1 MSLLIVGSIALDN
14 VETPHGKVIHSLG
27 GSAIFTSM
35 ASKNFCKS
43 SVVGIVG
50 EDFPK
55 EHFELL
61 NRNEINTQDLKVVSG
76 KTFHWVGKY
85 NNLNK
90 AETLD
95 TQLNVF
101 ADFDPQLC
109 EDNKKCD
116 YVFLGNIDPVL
127 QLRVLKQIDNAKIT
141 ACDTMNFWISDSRS
155 KLLEVINNVDIL
167 FINEDEIKMLTD
179 EQNIF
184 IAAKKTQ
191 EMGAKLIIVKRGEY
205 GAVAIM
211 DEFIFFTPIFPV
223 EKVIDPT
230 GAGDSFA
237 GGFMGYLSQQDKF
250 DEITIK
256 NAMIFGTVT
265 ASFNVES
272 FSVDRLKEISI
283 DDILERKE
291 MIEKSFKMSSA

>member
-14 VETPHGKVIHSLG
+14 VETPHGKVVNALG

-43 SVVGIVG
+43 SIVGIVG

-55 EHFELL
+55 KHFELL
-61 NRNEINTQDLKVVSG
+61 KKNEIDTKDLTIVSG
-76 KTFHWVGKY
+76 KTFHWSGKY
-85 NNLNK
+85 NDLNK

-116 YVFLGNIDPVL
+116 YLFLGNIDPVL
-127 QLRVLKQIDNAKIT
+127 QLRVLKQMDNTKIT
-141 ACDTMNFWISDSRS
+141 ACDTMNFWITGAKA

-167 FINEDEIKMLTD
+167 FINEDELRMLT
-179 EQNIF
+179 EVHNIF
-184 IAAKKTQ
+184 EAAQKAK
-191 EMGAKLIIVKRGEY
+191 EMGPKLIVVKRGEY
-205 GAVAIM
+205 GSFAYS
-211 DEFIFFTPIFPV
+211 DEFIFFAPV
-223 EKVIDPT
+223 YPVRKVIDPT

-237 GGFMGYLSQQDKF
+237 GGFMGYLASIGNF
-250 DEITIK
+250 EETTIK
-256 NAMIFGTVT
+256 NAMIYGTVT
-265 ASFNVES
+265 ASFNVED
-272 FSVDRLKEISI
+272 FSLQKLVNLNLSKIEVRKNKLKESI
-283 DDILERKE
+283 V
-291 MIEKSFKMSSA
+291 F

>member
-14 VETPHGKVIHSLG
+14 VETPHGKVVHSLG

-50 EDFPK
+50 DDFPK
-55 EHFELL
+55 KHFELL
-61 NRNEINTQDLKVVSG
+61 NKNEINTKDLKVIPG
-76 KTFHWVGKY
+76 KTFHWSGKY
-85 NNLNK
+85 NDLNK

-109 EDNKKCD
+109 EDNKNCD
-116 YVFLGNIDPVL
+116 YLFLGNIDPVL
-127 QLRVLKQIDNAKIT
+127 QLRVLKQMDNAKIT
-141 ACDTMNFWISDSRS
+141 ACDTMNFWITGA
-155 KLLEVINNVDIL
+155 KANLLKVINKVDIL
-167 FINEDEIKMLTD
+167 FINEDELRMLT
-179 EQNIF
+179 EIQNIF
-184 IAAKKTQ
+184 EAAQKAK
-191 EMGAKLIIVKRGEY
+191 EMGPKLIVVKRGEY
-205 GAVAIM
+205 GSFAYS
-211 DEFIFFTPIFPV
+211 DEFIFFAPV
-223 EKVIDPT
+223 YPVRKVVDPT

-237 GGFMGYLSQQDKF
+237 GGFMGYLASVGNF
-250 DEITIK
+250 EESTIK

-272 FSVDRLKEISI
+272 FSVDKLKDIKI
-283 DDILERKE
+283 DDILARKKVL
-291 MIEKSFKMSSA
+291 EKSILL

>member
-14 VETPHGKVIHSLG
+14 VETPHEKVVHSLG

-43 SVVGIVG
+43 NIVGIVG

-55 EHFELL
+55 EHFALL
-61 NRNEINTQDLKVVSG
+61 AENDIDTKDLKMISG
-76 KTFHWVGKY
+76 KTFHWSGKY
-85 NNLNK
+85 NDLNK

-109 EDNKKCD
+109 EDNKNCD

-127 QLRVLKQIDNAKIT
+127 QLRVLKQIDNAQIT
-141 ACDTMNFWISDSRS
+141 ACDTMNFWITGAKAD
-155 KLLEVINNVDIL
+155 LLKVINNVDIL
-167 FINEDEIKMLTD
+167 FINEDELRMLTNIH
-179 EQNIF
+179 NIF
-184 IAAKKTQ
+184 EAAQKAK
-191 EMGAKLIIVKRGEY
+191 EMGPKLIVVKRGEY
-205 GAVAIM
+205 GSFAYS
-211 DEFIFFTPIFPV
+211 DEFIFFAPV
-223 EKVIDPT
+223 YPVIKVVDPT

-237 GGFMGYLSQQDKF
+237 GGFMGYLASMGNFK
-250 DEITIK
+250 ETTIK

-272 FSVDRLKEISI
+272 FSIDKLKEISL
-283 DDILERKE
+283 DDILARKE
-291 MIEKSFKMSSA
+291 IIERSVRF

>member
-1 MSLLIVGSIALDN
+1 MSLLVVGSIALDN
-14 VETPHGKVIHSLG
+14 VETPFGKVIYSLG

-50 EDFPK
+50 DDFPK

-61 NRNEINTQDLKVVSG
+61 AENKINTQDLMVIPG
-76 KTFHWVGKY
+76 KTFHWSGKY
-85 NNLNK
+85 NDLNK

-101 ADFDPQLC
+101 ANFNPQLC
-109 EDNKKCD
+109 EDNKNCD

-127 QLRVLKQIDNAKIT
+127 QMRVLKQMNTTKST
-141 ACDTMNFWISDSRS
+141 ACDTMNFWISGSRP

-167 FINEDEIKMLTD
+167 FINEDELRMLVGI
-179 EQNIF
+179 QNIF
-184 IAAKKTQ
+184 EAVQKAK
-191 EMGAKLIIVKRGEY
+191 EMGPKLIVVKRGEY
-205 GAVAIM
+205 GSFAYS
-211 DEFIFFTPIFPV
+211 DDFIFFAPV
-223 EKVIDPT
+223 YPVRKVVDPT

-237 GGFMGYLSQQDKF
+237 GGFMGYLASVGNF
-250 DEITIK
+250 EETTIK
-256 NAMIFGTVT
+256 NAMIFGSVT

-272 FSVDRLKEISI
+272 FSIDRLREISMNDILARKEI
-283 DDILERKE
+283 
-291 MIEKSFKMSSA
+291 MEKSIRF

>member
-14 VETPHGKVIHSLG
+14 VETPHGKVVHSLG

-43 SVVGIVG
+43 NIVGIVG

-55 EHFELL
+55 EHFALL
-61 NRNEINTQDLKVVSG
+61 AENDIDTKDLKMISG
-76 KTFHWVGKY
+76 KTFHWSGKY
-85 NNLNK
+85 NDLNK

-109 EDNKKCD
+109 EDNKNCD

-127 QLRVLKQIDNAKIT
+127 QLRVLKQIDNAQIT
-141 ACDTMNFWISDSRS
+141 ACDTMNFWITGAKAD
-155 KLLEVINNVDIL
+155 LLKVINNVDIL
-167 FINEDEIKMLTD
+167 FINEDELRMLTNIH
-179 EQNIF
+179 NIF
-184 IAAKKTQ
+184 EAAQKAK
-191 EMGAKLIIVKRGEY
+191 EMGPKLIVVKRGEY
-205 GAVAIM
+205 GSFAYS
-211 DEFIFFTPIFPV
+211 DEFIFFAPV
-223 EKVIDPT
+223 YPVIKVVDPT

-237 GGFMGYLSQQDKF
+237 GGFMGYLASMGNFK
-250 DEITIK
+250 ETTIK

-272 FSVDRLKEISI
+272 FSIDKLKEISL
-283 DDILERKE
+283 DDILARKE
-291 MIEKSFKMSSA
+291 IIERSVRF

>member
-14 VETPHGKVIHSLG
+14 VETPHGKVVHSLG

-43 SVVGIVG
+43 NIVGIVG

-55 EHFELL
+55 EHFALL
-61 NRNEINTQDLKVVSG
+61 AENDIDTKDLKVIPG
-76 KTFHWVGKY
+76 KTFHWSGKY
-85 NNLNK
+85 NDLNK

-109 EDNKKCD
+109 EGNKNCD
-116 YVFLGNIDPVL
+116 YLFLGNIDPVL
-127 QLRVLKQIDNAKIT
+127 QLRVLKQIDNAQIT
-141 ACDTMNFWISDSRS
+141 ACDTMNFWITGAKAD
-155 KLLEVINNVDIL
+155 LLKVINNVDIL
-167 FINEDEIKMLTD
+167 FINEDELRMLTGI
-179 EQNIF
+179 QNIF
-184 IAAKKTQ
+184 EAVQKAK
-191 EMGAKLIIVKRGEY
+191 EMGPKLIVVKRGEY
-205 GAVAIM
+205 GSFAYS
-211 DEFIFFTPIFPV
+211 DDFIFFAPV
-223 EKVIDPT
+223 YPVKKVIDPT

-237 GGFMGYLSQQDKF
+237 GGFMGYLASVGNFK
-250 DEITIK
+250 ETTIK

-272 FSVDRLKEISI
+272 FSVNRLKVISI
-283 DDILERKE
+283 DDILARKE
-291 MIEKSFKMSSA
+291 IIERSVRF

>member
-14 VETPHGKVIHSLG
+14 VETPHGKVSHSLG

-35 ASKNFCKS
+35 ASKNYCKS

-55 EHFELL
+55 KHFELL
-61 NRNEINTQDLKVVSG
+61 AENEINTKDLKVISG
-76 KTFHWVGKY
+76 KTFHWSGKY
-85 NNLNK
+85 NDLNK

-116 YVFLGNIDPVL
+116 YLFLGNIDPIL
-127 QLRVLKQIDNAKIT
+127 QLKVLKQMDNAKIT
-141 ACDTMNFWISDSRS
+141 ACDTMNFWISGAKAS
-155 KLLEVINNVDIL
+155 LIEVINNVDIL
-167 FINEDEIKMLTD
+167 FINEDELRMLTNVH
-179 EQNIF
+179 NIF
-184 IAAKKTQ
+184 EAAQKTKK
-191 EMGAKLIIVKRGEY
+191 MGPKLIVVKRGEY
-205 GAVAIM
+205 GSFAFS
-211 DEFIFFTPIFPV
+211 DDFIFFAPV
-223 EKVIDPT
+223 YPVRKVIDPT

-237 GGFMGYLSQQDKF
+237 GGFMGYLASVGNF
-250 DEITIK
+250 EETTIK
-256 NAMIFGTVT
+256 NAIIYGTVT

-272 FSVDRLKEISI
+272 FSIGRLKEISMK
-283 DDILERKE
+283 DILARKK
-291 MIEKSFKMSSA
+291 IISKSILF

>member
-14 VETPHGKVIHSLG
+14 VETPHGKVSHSLG

-35 ASKNFCKS
+35 ASKNYCKS

-61 NRNEINTQDLKVVSG
+61 AENEINTKDLKVISG
-76 KTFHWVGKY
+76 KTFHWSGKY
-85 NNLNK
+85 NDLNK

-116 YVFLGNIDPVL
+116 YLFLGNIDPIL
-127 QLRVLKQIDNAKIT
+127 QLKVLKQMDNAKIT
-141 ACDTMNFWISDSRS
+141 ACDTMNFWISGAKAS
-155 KLLEVINNVDIL
+155 LIEVINNVDIL
-167 FINEDEIKMLTD
+167 FINEDELRMLTNVH
-179 EQNIF
+179 NIF
-184 IAAKKTQ
+184 EAAQKTKK
-191 EMGAKLIIVKRGEY
+191 MGPKLIVVKRGEY
-205 GAVAIM
+205 GSFAFS
-211 DEFIFFTPIFPV
+211 DDFIFFAPV
-223 EKVIDPT
+223 YPVRKVIDPT

-237 GGFMGYLSQQDKF
+237 GGFMGYLASVGNFEDT
-250 DEITIK
+250 TIK
-256 NAMIFGTVT
+256 SAIIYGTVT

-272 FSVDRLKEISI
+272 FSIGRLKEISMK
-283 DDILERKE
+283 DILARKK
-291 MIEKSFKMSSA
+291 IISKSILF

>member
-14 VETPHGKVIHSLG
+14 IETPHGKVVQSLG

-61 NRNEINTQDLKVVSG
+61 AENEINTKDLMIVPG
-76 KTFHWVGKY
+76 KTFHWSGKY
-85 NNLNK
+85 NDLNK

-101 ADFDPQLC
+101 ADFNPKLSKN
-109 EDNKKCD
+109 NKNCD

-127 QLRVLKQIDNAKIT
+127 QLRVLKQMDSAKVT
-141 ACDTMNFWISDSRS
+141 ACDTMNFWITGSKP
-155 KLLEVINNVDIL
+155 KLLEVIDNVDIL
-167 FINEDEIKMLTD
+167 FINEDELRMLTGI
-179 EQNIF
+179 QNIF
-184 IAAKKTQ
+184 EAVQKAL
-191 EMGAKLIIVKRGEY
+191 EMGPKLIVVKRGEY
-205 GAVAIM
+205 GSFAYS
-211 DEFIFFTPIFPV
+211 DDFIFFAPV
-223 EKVIDPT
+223 YPVKKVIDPT

-237 GGFMGYLSQQDKF
+237 GGFMGYLASVCNF
-250 DEITIK
+250 EETTIK
-256 NAMIFGTVT
+256 NAMIYGTVT

-272 FSVDRLKEISI
+272 FSIDRLKEISMN
-283 DDILERKE
+283 DILARKE
-291 MIEKSFKMSSA
+291 IMERSIRF

>member
-1 MSLLIVGSIALDN
+1 SIALDN
-14 VETPHGKVIHSLG
+14 VETPYGKVVHSLG

-43 SVVGIVG
+43 NIVGIVG

-55 EHFELL
+55 EHLKLL
-61 NRNEINTQDLKVVSG
+61 ADNEIDTQDLKVVSG

-85 NNLNK
+85 NDLNK
-90 AETLD
+90 AETLN

-109 EDNKKCD
+109 EENKNCD
-116 YVFLGNIDPVL
+116 YLFLGNIDPIL
-127 QLRVLKQIDNAKIT
+127 QLRVLKQMDKTKLT
-141 ACDTMNFWISDSRS
+141 ACDTMNFWISGSRS
-155 KLLEVINNVDIL
+155 KLVEVIKNVDIL
-167 FINEDEIKMLTD
+167 FINEDELRMLTNVH
-179 EQNIF
+179 NIF
-184 IAAKKTQ
+184 EAAQKAK
-191 EMGAKLIIVKRGEY
+191 EIGPKLIVVKRGEY
-205 GAVAIM
+205 GSFAYS
-211 DEFIFFTPIFPV
+211 DEFIFFASVYPV
-223 EKVIDPT
+223 RKVIDPT

-237 GGFMGYLSQQDKF
+237 GGFMGYLASIGNF
-250 DEITIK
+250 EETTIK

-283 DDILERKE
+283 DDILARKK
-291 MIEKSFKMSSA
+291 ILGKSILL

>member
-14 VETPHGKVIHSLG
+14 VETPHGKVVHSLG

-61 NRNEINTQDLKVVSG
+61 AENDINTKDLKVVSG
-76 KTFHWVGKY
+76 KTFHWSGKY
-85 NNLNK
+85 NDLNK

-109 EDNKKCD
+109 EENKNCD
-116 YVFLGNIDPVL
+116 YLFLGNIDPVL
-127 QLRVLKQIDNAKIT
+127 QLRVLKQMDNTKIT
-141 ACDTMNFWISDSRS
+141 ACDTMNFWITAAKA
-155 KLLEVINNVDIL
+155 KLIEVINNVDIL
-167 FINEDEIKMLTD
+167 FINEDELRMLTNVH
-179 EQNIF
+179 NIF
-184 IAAKKTQ
+184 EAVQKTK
-191 EMGAKLIIVKRGEY
+191 EMGPKLIVVKRGEY
-205 GAVAIM
+205 GSFAYS
-211 DEFIFFTPIFPV
+211 DDFIFFAPV
-223 EKVIDPT
+223 YPVRKVIDPT

-237 GGFMGYLSQQDKF
+237 GGFMGYLTSIGNF
-250 DEITIK
+250 DETTLK
-256 NAMIFGTVT
+256 NAMIYGTVT

-272 FSVDRLKEISI
+272 FSVEKLKNIDMSDISDRKKLMERSI
-283 DDILERKE
+283 R
-291 MIEKSFKMSSA
+291 F